1 MKMRTGISTH
11 NQFHNILRHLML
23 YQIFLS
29 PQVKRCAIIN
39 YKHGIYELPHEF
51 PNDLGLRIL
60 GN

>member
-1 MKMRTGISTH
+1 MNRLPQKLNLIFM
-11 NQFHNILRHLML
+11 F

-29 PQVKRCAIIN
+29 PQVKPSAIIT
-39 YKHGIYELPHEF
+39 YKHCVYEL

>member
-1 MKMRTGISTH
+1 MMFWDFSV
-11 NQFHNILRHLML
+11 F

-29 PQVKRCAIIN
+29 PQGERWAIIT
-39 YKHGIYELPHEF
+39 YKDGIYEL